1 MEDQQREII
10 QKIVNEQFKVAFSK
24 NKEISF
30 SWELFWK
37 FDIFQKINDYNTEV
51 MFKAIVVDKR
61 KDFSVKENI
70 DIKDKEVLKIINDCK
85 KTLFKQH
92 GIKKIKISH
101 FYEQII
107 DFMKEKRQI
116 DFKSLDSAA
125 VDKVF
130 FEEDCMGRE
139 QSLYD
144 ALGMTHMQFKY
155 LYQKGSVY
163 L

>member
-1 MEDQQREII
+1 MEEQRRELIE
-10 QKIVNEQFKVAFSK
+10 KIVNEQFQIVYSK
-24 NKEISF
+24 DKEIAF
-30 SWELFWK
+30 AWELFWK
-37 FDIFQKINDYNTEV
+37 FDIFQKIYDYNIEV
-51 MFKAIVVDKR
+51 MFKAIAIDKR
-61 KDFSVKENI
+61 KDFNVKEKI
-70 DIKDKEVLKIINDCK
+70 DIKDKEVLNVINQCK

-101 FYEQII
+101 FYDQIVT
-107 DFMKEKRQI
+107 FMTDKRQI
-116 DFKSLDSAA
+116 DFKVLDSAA
-125 VDKVF
+125 VDRVL

-139 QSLYD
+139 YSLSD